1 MYLVTQFLMAAIPGM
16 EFPNHLALKAN
27 GAAFTCS
34 TGGQQTAFPLVQEHP
49 FVHSPH
55 SHDYLPGLPVEEAG
69 KYTHFQ
75 ISPWKELNYIF
86 SQLFHE
92 GTVSEVSLH
101 RCAD

>member
-1 MYLVTQFLMAAIPGM
+1 MAAIPGM

-34 TGGQQTAFPLVQEHP
+34 TGGQQTKKQLFPRCRSTLS
-49 FVHSPH
+49 FLPH
-55 SHDYLPGLPVEEAG
+55 SHDNLPGLPIEEAG
-69 KYTHFQ
+69 KNTHFQ

-92 GTVSEVSLH
+92 GTVSG
-101 RCAD
+101 